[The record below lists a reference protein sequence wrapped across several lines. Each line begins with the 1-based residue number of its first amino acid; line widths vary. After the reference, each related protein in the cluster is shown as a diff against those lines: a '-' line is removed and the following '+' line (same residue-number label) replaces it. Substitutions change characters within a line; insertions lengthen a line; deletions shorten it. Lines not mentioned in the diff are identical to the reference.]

1 MFFLN
6 PLVIAGIV
14 IFAIIF
20 LVGVTFWIVF
30 GIKKFKWALITSIVL
45 SALFII
51 TGGMFSLRMV
61 SAKVVSGGRPLD
73 RFTRIERAVDITK
86 FDMFRQRGV
95 FGLRKLPGDRRLEI
109 KFEGIE
115 KEDLEQLREHW
126 DEIESIT
133 INVDISVEY
142 KEE

>member
-6 PLVIAGIV
+6 PFVIAGIV
-14 IFAIIF
+14 IFALIF
-20 LVGVTFWIVF
+20 LTGIAFWIVF

-51 TGGMFSLRMV
+51 TAGMFSLRMV

-73 RFTRIERAVDITK
+73 RFARIERTVDK
-86 FDMFRQRGV
+86 KEFDMFRHRGV
-95 FGLRKLPGDRRLEI
+95 FCLRKLPGDRGPDI
-109 KFEGIE
+109 KFEGFG
-115 KEDLEQLREHW
+115 KEELEQLREHW

-133 INVDISVEY
+133 INVDITVEY
-142 KEE
+142 KE

>member
-6 PLVIAGIV
+6 PLAIAGNV
-14 IFAIIF
+14 IIALIF
-20 LVGVTFWIVF
+20 LAGVAFWIVF
-30 GIKKFKWALITSIVL
+30 GIKKFKWALVIAIVL

-95 FGLRKLPGDRRLEI
+95 FGLRKLPGDRGLEI